1 MKMILLLF
9 LCTYTLFASTDE
21 TKKKMFDFYK
31 KENYKQACQLGY
43 DNLEENKRDE
53 EYVSLFA
60 FSCLYSDD
68 IDRLSAPAA
77 LLKMTK
83 ESRANSAYFAIIV
96 MQKKLLYHALL
107 DGYELSK
114 FVLPTTDYVLS
125 KVFDAYTKL
134 GKHKQK
140 KYYFFKDIDDE
151 KITYKLYLSKDYKI
165 NKMIIEEYYDT
176 IAIKRHEYW

>member
-1 MKMILLLF
+1 MRYFIVTILF
-9 LCTYTLFASTDE
+9 FTSTLFADV
-21 TKKKMFDFYK
+21 KQDMFHLYK
-31 KENYKQACQLGY
+31 SEKYKEACQIGY

-60 FSCLYSDD
+60 FACLYSDY

-77 LLKMTK
+77 LLKLTK

-96 MQKKLLYHALL
+96 MQKKLLYHSLV

-114 FVLPTTDYVLS
+114 FVLPTTNYVLS

-134 GKHKQK
+134 GKHKPK
-140 KYYFFKDIDDE
+140 KFYFFKDPEDE